1 VACAFWNHVLSLRGD
16 NADEVKMKEKVR
28 RRLVDLSVPLM
39 NESMEPSAFVPQI
52 TYMTPAAAARQMAK
66 RYGISIDNFPDSV
79 GLAQEWV
86 TLSVHS
92 GTHVDAPSH
101 YGPRTDGVR
110 PMAIDEVPLEWCYG
124 SGVLLD
130 FSDKKPGDLISESDI
145 AAALKGIDHELRPLE
160 IVLLRTDASK
170 RFYDPDFENLQPGL
184 SRGGCAYILDRGV
197 KVIGID
203 AGSMDVPT
211 SIMIERLKEGDRSQ
225 LFQAHFLGREREYLQ
240 LEKLANLDVLP
251 PTGFTIFLFP
261 VMIQGAGAGWTR
273 AVALLDP

>member
-1 VACAFWNHVLSLRGD
+1 
-16 NADEVKMKEKVR
+16 VKEGVR

-39 NESMEPSAFVPQI
+39 NESMEPAAFVPQI

-66 RYGISIDNFPDSV
+66 LYSIPIDSFPDGV

-86 TLSVHS
+86 SLSVHS

-101 YGPRTDGVR
+101 YGPRPDGQPPR
-110 PMAIDEVPLEWCYG
+110 TLDQVPLEWCYG
-124 SGVLLD
+124 DGVLLD
-130 FSDKKPGDLISESDI
+130 FSDKKPGDLISAADI
-145 AAALKGIDHELRPLE
+145 ANELKRIDHELKPLE

-170 RFYDPDFENLQPGL
+170 RFYDADFENLQPGL
-184 SRGGCAYILDRGV
+184 SREGCSYILDHEV

-211 SIMIERLKEGDRSQ
+211 SIMIERLKAGDRSQ

-240 LEKLANLDVLP
+240 LEKLANLDQLP
-251 PTGFTIFLFP
+251 PTGFTVFLFP
-261 VMIQGAGAGWTR
+261 VIIQGAGGGWTR